1 MQRRESYANAE
12 RPGGSLRGAT
22 GRLGAPSGGMRAI
35 RPLAGIPVRPKRDVV
50 LSSPADRGGS
60 LVDFT
65 TVICNGDTVR
75 LADFIETNSE
85 PILAEWVAFAETCGP
100 AGRTMDVAG
109 LRDHAAEM
117 LANIVIDLRT
127 PQTGAEQV
135 AKSKGNA
142 EPGPE
147 GKDTAAEVHGAG
159 RAESGFSV
167 GEMVSEY
174 RALRASV
181 IRLWTKASGSLTS
194 ADLEDLMR
202 FNETIDQA
210 LAESIERYTLDLD
223 RSKEMFVAILGHD
236 LRTPLG
242 AVMMGSQFMLD
253 TGELEEPHRTLTT
266 RIVRSSTRMNQMV
279 GDLLDF
285 TRSRLGEGIP
295 VDRSEASIDTLV
307 HDVAARIAAEHPE
320 RRFSVEVGTVERG
333 KWDVERISQAL
344 ASLIENAVQHGTAE
358 TPITVHV
365 DGDEKDV
372 RVSVHNRGTA
382 IPSDRLDTI
391 FDLRSPARARG
402 AAPGSPQEELGL
414 GLYIAERIVRAHG
427 GSITAKS
434 SEMHGNTFTVC
445 LPRQA
450 PVDRE

>member
-1 MQRRESYANAE
+1 M
-12 RPGGSLRGAT
+12 
-22 GRLGAPSGGMRAI
+22 
-35 RPLAGIPVRPKRDVV
+35 
-50 LSSPADRGGS
+50 
-60 LVDFT
+60 
-65 TVICNGDTVR
+65 R

-253 TGELEEPHRTLTT
+253 TGELEEPHLTLTT
-266 RIVRSSTRMNQMV
+266 RIARSAKRMNQMV

-285 TRSRLGEGIP
+285 TRSRLGSGVPI
-295 VDRSEASIDTLV
+295 VRRRMDLSKEASHAV
-307 HDVAARIAAEHPE
+307 EEMAAAHP
-320 RRFSVEVGTVERG
+320 
-333 KWDVERISQAL
+333 
-344 ASLIENAVQHGTAE
+344 
-358 TPITVHV
+358 
-365 DGDEKDV
+365 
-372 RVSVHNRGTA
+372 
-382 IPSDRLDTI
+382 
-391 FDLRSPARARG
+391 
-402 AAPGSPQEELGL
+402 
-414 GLYIAERIVRAHG
+414 
-427 GSITAKS
+427 
-434 SEMHGNTFTVC
+434 
-445 LPRQA
+445 
-450 PVDRE
+450 